1 VVDEL
6 AATCTGKDR
15 DELIWPAQHG
25 GYLVPP
31 TKPENPSNC
40 SNASAVFVVPSV
52 RFELTLDGF

>member
-25 GYLVPP
+25 GYFVPP
-31 TKPENPSNC
+31 TKHEI
-40 SNASAVFVVPSV
+40 AV
-52 RFELTLDGF
+52 ELL